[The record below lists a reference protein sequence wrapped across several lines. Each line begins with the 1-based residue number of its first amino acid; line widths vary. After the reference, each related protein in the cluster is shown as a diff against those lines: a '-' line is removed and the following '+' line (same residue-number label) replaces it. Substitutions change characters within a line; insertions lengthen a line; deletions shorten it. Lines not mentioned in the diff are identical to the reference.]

1 MIGFKKVPTK
11 LVIGIFFFL
20 IVLILLLYLDLNSGQ
35 PPAEEEIIYSENIED
50 VPLEVA
56 SQQTYEVKDG
66 EILSII
72 FEKFKVP
79 LNTQYKIYSLE
90 DANLV
95 TNIRPGN
102 KIIFSYFVEKLTNI
116 GIVKDKLS

>member
-11 LVIGIFFFL
+11 LIIGIFLLL
-20 IVLILLLYLDLNSGQ
+20 ITLVLLLYLDLTSEQ
-35 PPAEEEIIYSENIED
+35 PPAEEEIAYSEAIEGA
-50 VPLEVA
+50 PLEVI

-79 LNTQYKIYSLE
+79 LNTQYKIYSLKE
-90 DANLV
+90 ANLV
-95 TNIRPGN
+95 TNIRPLMSEQLS
-102 KIIFSYFVEKLTNI
+102 KIGYILYFLNGEYI
-116 GIVKDKLS
+116 S